1 MQEFIIIS
9 IVLLILFRTIRRFIF
24 FNTQD
29 AFKKAA
35 DDFYKRQEVT
45 QRRNNAEGTVVVEK
59 RTDKTKQEGEF
70 VPYEEIK

>member
-35 DDFYKRQEVT
+35 DDFYKRQEVS
-45 QRRNNAEGTVVVEK
+45 QRKKSAEGTIIVEK
-59 RTDKTKQEGEF
+59 RTDQTKQEGEY